1 MVVERRSGV
10 ENGHLAAKSE
20 IYFDRRAPTALIE
33 ALAPGG
39 RFHDLVPAPRD
50 PRGPLDLHLRARDT
64 DPQQPVD
71 ARPAHAT
78 LYLGLT
84 RIIDL
89 CFDGGHR
96 FKLLGHSQSKT
107 FTDTHARLFDEKWS
121 RWQPLADLDAASKL
135 SRDRFADAV
144 IERARQGK
152 GRYLS
157 KEGTLQAQ
165 LSRFPDRFVVID
177 RESVIGYR
185 DNAARADFLAQAR
198 GPLEQAIDQLRQS
211 GKAWTRTRAVTPAQE
226 EASAPQRPHSFGNE
240 LDALAVDRQGRLLA
254 IEAKH
259 GSDMGG
265 VGWTP
270 AQVAVYLRLFEA
282 WIEDDRAH
290 AQRVLGAMLD
300 QRHRLRPAS
309 DDPPALSEPL
319 KVVPVIVIGGDT
331 HNAKQ
336 ANKRMLAVSD
346 ALTAAGVELDDLEL
360 RQTDAHGGLHPRRLG
375 DLV

>member
-1 MVVERRSGV
+1 MVVERRSGIK
-10 ENGHLAAKSE
+10 NGHLAAKSE

-39 RFHDLVPAPRD
+39 RFNDLVPAPRD

-71 ARPAHAT
+71 GRPAHAT

-84 RIIDL
+84 RIVDL

-96 FKLLGHSQSKT
+96 FKLLGHRRSKT
-107 FTDTHARLFDEKWS
+107 FRDIHSCLFDEEWS
-121 RWQPLADLDAASKL
+121 RWQPLGDLDAASRPL
-135 SRDRFADAV
+135 RDRFADAV
-144 IERARQGK
+144 IERARRGK
-152 GRYLS
+152 GHFLS

-165 LSRFPDRFVVID
+165 LSSFPKRFVVID
-177 RESVIGYR
+177 RESVVGYR
-185 DNAARADFLAQAR
+185 DNATRAQFLAQAL
-198 GPLEQAIDQLRQS
+198 GPLEQAIDQLRLL
-211 GKAWTRTRAVTPAQE
+211 GKAWTKTRAVTPAQE

-259 GSDMGG
+259 GSDIGG

-282 WIEDDRAH
+282 WIEHDPEH
-290 AQRVLGAMLD
+290 ARRVLSAMLE
-300 QRHRLRPAS
+300 QHHRLRPAS

-319 KVVPVIVIGGDT
+319 KIVPVIVIGGDT
-331 HNAKQ
+331 RNPKQ
-336 ANKRMLAVSD
+336 ANKRMLAVSG
-346 ALTAAGVELDDLEL
+346 ALTAAGVQLDDLEL
-360 RQTDAHGGLHPRRLG
+360 RQTDECGRLHPRRLA